1 VSAPTTTAA
10 QLAGRLFEAFQTGR
24 AIPPPR
30 ETEPGLDVAGAY
42 EVQRALVELHR
53 AAGREP
59 VGRKIGLTSEAIQRQ
74 LGVDSP
80 DYGVLFDALSWES
93 GATVSRSAHH
103 LILPRIE
110 AELAFVVDRELRGPG
125 VSVEDVLAATT
136 ALVPVYEL
144 IDSRVENWRITLVDT
159 VADNA
164 SSFGVVRGTAVPF
177 HDGIALERTE
187 LVLEHDG
194 TVMAT
199 GTGAAVLGHP
209 ARAVAWLAN
218 ALADYGEALPPHQL
232 LLSGSLTVAFD
243 LAPGLWRARFGDGVG
258 EVEVRIT
265 D

>member
-1 VSAPTTTAA
+1 MSSPAATTIR
-10 QLAGRLFEAFQTGR
+10 LAEQLFEAFQTGR

-53 AAGREP
+53 SAGREP

-80 DYGVLFDALSWES
+80 DYGVLFDTLSWES

-103 LILPRIE
+103 MILPRIE

-125 VSVEDVLAATT
+125 VSAEDVLAATT

-164 SSFGVVRGTAVPF
+164 SSFGVVRGAAVPWRN
-177 HDGIALERTE
+177 GIDLAAIELE
-187 LVLEHDG
+187 LEHDG
-194 TVMAT
+194 TVMAR

-209 ARAVAWLAN
+209 AGAIAWLAN
-218 ALADYGEALPPHQL
+218 ALAEYGEGLPTGQL
-232 LLSGSLTVAFD
+232 LLSGSFTAAFE
-243 LAPGLWRARFGDGVG
+243 LAPGLWRARFGEGVG
-258 EVEVRIT
+258 EVAVRIAE
-265 D
+265 